1 MEDIKYLRTEPIHP
15 TLDELALAVRVWG
28 REKNI
33 NDEVMQYAK
42 INEEIGE
49 LAHEITRG
57 HCGKE
62 KVPSEETIDAVG
74 DILVTVIIFA
84 DIVGIDPRGALEIA
98 YNTIKDRKGHTE
110 NGSFIKEEECPVG
123 PDDTKGEK

>member
-1 MEDIKYLRTEPIHP
+1 MENINEHP
-15 TLDELALAVRVWG
+15 SLGVLFEEVAAWG

-42 INEEIGE
+42 INEEVGE

-57 HCGKE
+57 NCTKDNP
-62 KVPSEETIDAVG
+62 PSQEAVDAIG

-84 DIVGIDPRGALEIA
+84 NIVGIDPRDALEEA

-110 NGSFIKEEECPVG
+110 HGSFIK
-123 PDDTKGEK
+123 DDQGE

>member
-1 MEDIKYLRTEPIHP
+1 METTNSPD
-15 TLDELALAVRVWG
+15 LDELFELVKVWG
-28 REKNI
+28 QEKKI

-84 DIVGIDPRGALEIA
+84 NIIGVDPRGALEIA

-110 NGSFIKEEECPVG
+110 NGSFIKEEA
-123 PDDTKGEK
+123 

>member
-1 MEDIKYLRTEPIHP
+1 MKIELTNPS
-15 TLDELALAVRVWG
+15 LDELFESVRLWG
-28 REKNI
+28 QEKNI

-42 INEEIGE
+42 INEEVGE

-57 HCGKE
+57 LCKRSCP
-62 KVPSEETIDAVG
+62 PSEEAVDAIG

-84 DIVGIDPRGALEIA
+84 DIVGINPTQALEKA

-110 NGSFIKEEECPVG
+110 NGSFIKEG
-123 PDDTKGEK
+123 Q

>member
-1 MEDIKYLRTEPIHP
+1 MYNEEMP
-15 TLDELALAVRVWG
+15 TLDDLFYMVAKWG
-28 REKNI
+28 KEKQI

-42 INEEIGE
+42 INEEVGE

-57 HCGKE
+57 NCSKDNPPSKE
-62 KVPSEETIDAVG
+62 AVDAIG

-84 DIVGIDPRGALEIA
+84 DIVGIDPQAALSIA

-110 NGSFIKEEECPVG
+110 HGSFIKEEG
-123 PDDTKGEK
+123 Q

>member
-1 MEDIKYLRTEPIHP
+1 MENINYEYPLHVLFE
-15 TLDELALAVRVWG
+15 EVAAWG

-42 INEEIGE
+42 IN
-49 LAHEITRG
+49 
-57 HCGKE
+57 
-62 KVPSEETIDAVG
+62 DAIG

-84 DIVGIDPRGALEIA
+84 DIIGVDPRGALEEA

-110 NGSFIKEEECPVG
+110 HGSFIK
-123 PDDTKGEK
+123 DDQTGEGE

>member
-1 MEDIKYLRTEPIHP
+1 MENINYEYPLHV
-15 TLDELALAVRVWG
+15 LFDEVAAWG

-42 INEEIGE
+42 INEEVGE
-49 LAHEITRG
+49 LAHELTRG
-57 HCGKE
+57 RCGDGKE
-62 KVPSEETIDAVG
+62 TVPSEETIDAIG

-84 DIVGIDPRGALEIA
+84 DIIGVDPRGALEEA

-110 NGSFIKEEECPVG
+110 HGSFIK
-123 PDDTKGEK
+123 DDQTGKGE